1 MIFPYLKP
9 TWYQLA
15 SWYAYAIKRRFHLLS
30 IHRRGG
36 KDVCHFSMAAQD
48 AILNGGVHYYLFPTR
63 KWAADVIVNEQ
74 FDFGG
79 EKRSFYEWIIPKEL
93 NPQWKEKD
101 ACIILPHNDA
111 RIQLGGTD
119 DESNVGRGGAGY
131 TFSEFSRHKPT
142 ATGFIAPII
151 DQSNAYLHLN
161 GTLMGKDN
169 QLWQMLE
176 ANKND
181 PEWHVQWLRPHQTKC
196 YCWVGDGM
204 NVNPELLSRLGE
216 KGPNFG
222 KIINVSDR
230 IRQKLTS
237 KTLAMQEYLNEPI
250 LASDIG
256 YFSNEYEIAK
266 GERRANADYVKYDRN
281 LPVFTFWDLGKGT
294 ASKSTDAMVCWF
306 LQFPKEDYPNP
317 KLVHFIDCHES
328 RGYDWA
334 FYAQML
340 NQKGYWYGGH
350 FAPWDINTGK
360 AGHGMKTNL
369 DFAKER
375 GIDFTPVPRTP
386 AIYND
391 IELIRRAFSG
401 FHFSTDAQVQKGVDM
416 IAAFR
421 EKLNKDG
428 VGEGTPEHDRSSNF
442 AAGLRTFI
450 RAADLQMIMP
460 KDRSTNMF
468 QNFKG
473 LSMDGYFR

>member
-15 SWYAYAIKRRFHLLS
+15 SWYAMSIKRRFHLLS

-36 KDVCHFSMAAQD
+36 KDVCHFSMAVQD
-48 AILNGGVHYYLFPTR
+48 AVLNGGVHYYLFPTR
-63 KWAADVIVNEQ
+63 KWATDVIVNEQ

-79 EKRSFYEWIIPKEL
+79 EKRSFYEWMIPKEF

-101 ACIILPHNDA
+101 ACIIFPHNNA

-151 DQSNAYLHLN
+151 DQSDAYLHMN

-204 NVNPELLSRLGE
+204 NVNPELLAHLGE

-256 YFSNEYEIAK
+256 YFSNEYETAK
-266 GERRANADYVKYDRN
+266 GERRVNADYVKYDRRT
-281 LPVFTFWDLGKGT
+281 PVFTFWDLGKGT

-306 LQFPKEDYPNP
+306 VQFPLEDFPSP
-317 KLVHFIDCHES
+317 KKAHIIDYHES
-328 RGYDWA
+328 RGNDWA
-334 FYAQML
+334 FYANML
-340 NQKGYWYGGH
+340 NSKGYWYGGH
-350 FAPWDINTGK
+350 YAPWDIAKGM
-360 AGHGMKTNL
+360 AGLEKTNQQY
-369 DFAKER
+369 ARER
-375 GIDFTPVPRTP
+375 GIEFIAVSRTP
-386 AIYND
+386 KLTDD
-391 IELIRRAFSG
+391 IESARRYWVDC
-401 FHFSTDAQVQKGVDM
+401 HFAPCVSSAVDLL
-416 IAAFR
+416 ASYH
-421 EKLNKDG
+421 EKTNRDG
-428 VGEGTPEHDRSSNF
+428 LGIGTPEHDNSSN
-442 AAGLRTFI
+442 AVAGFRTLVRASETGII
-450 RAADLQMIMP
+450 RNNQGVCFD
-460 KDRSTNMF
+460 D
-468 QNFKG
+468 FKPDDF
-473 LSMDGYFR
+473 SMEDFFN